1 MVLRISGGR
10 PKTQKGRASF
20 SRVLQSLEMLLIADS
35 DKRSAQALVDGC
47 EHDVFGFGAAE
58 EVVD

>member
-1 MVLRISGGR
+1 
-10 PKTQKGRASF
+10 
-20 SRVLQSLEMLLIADS
+20 MLLIADS